1 MSEDNSLQLV
11 GSRKQKKVNL
21 EKCIICQHEKHSEK
35 LTSTESRRSK
45 IQAASSILQDDLLS
59 DVDSKDIAL
68 IKYHIKACYKRYIY
82 FAVRRC
88 SFHSRIQCNQ

>member
-21 EKCIICQHEKHSEK
+21 EKCIICQQEKRSEK
-35 LTSTESRRSK
+35 LTSTENGRSK

-59 DVDSKDIAL
+59 DVDGKDIVL
-68 IKYHIKACYKRYIY
+68 IKYHMKACYKRNI
-82 FAVRRC
+82 FRTC
-88 SFHSRIQCNQ
+88 SFCSRIRCNQ